1 MLIKSSM
8 ESLEL
13 AYDAVNM
20 VYKNLLNQ
28 PGQMY
33 NKWFIKNGYGQD
45 NAYIMA
51 EHTDYSVRMFFTFTD
66 TGFIYVEGYFTNGSS
81 YDRKNITSWRFDND
95 EYPFEETTNHVK
107 QVLDNFFDEG
117 INALRGEEV
126 YNSRKSIK
134 SATSKELKEAIAG
147 LNDIEDEF
155 ALVDY
160 VKKILKKN
168 GMSNKVEAFCDETDK
183 ADTPEELGKV
193 AEKYIHMAIKSSRK
207 PIKSGYMVTCE
218 DEDGRKMY
226 WNPTDSIWY
235 FSQPNG
241 YVYNSYP
248 EAEEGMYEAEEYRK
262 RDAYAPVGTPCGIIE
277 VTSSRKPIK
286 SSADNLPSEVYYM
299 VVQGAKMYYS
309 TDYDK
314 VAEMVQKINSEPGP
328 RVYGPYTEDDPD
340 EIRELYEVGY
350 LSNSRKPVKSST
362 TWVAGKSE
370 NGNKSFYCEDGKFY
384 AEEDYGRPSIK
395 VFNNKD
401 DAEKIAKRSKSGF
414 IQVLDEYDD

>member
-8 ESLEL
+8 ETLEL

-66 TGFIYVEGYFTNGSS
+66 TGFVYVEGYFTNGSS
-81 YDRKNITSWRFDND
+81 YDRKNITSWKFDND

-117 INALRGEEV
+117 INVLRGEEV

-168 GMSNKVEAFCDETDK
+168 GMSNKVKAFCDETDK

-193 AEKYIHMAIKSSRK
+193 AEKYIRMAIKSSRR
-207 PIKSGYMVTCE
+207 T
-218 DEDGRKMY
+218 
-226 WNPTDSIWY
+226 
-235 FSQPNG
+235 
-241 YVYNSYP
+241 
-248 EAEEGMYEAEEYRK
+248 
-262 RDAYAPVGTPCGIIE
+262 
-277 VTSSRKPIK
+277 IK

-350 LSNSRKPVKSST
+350 IGNSHKSVKSSDDKPWKGKKWDIYYPAGSGIEEPYVTDDFDEAMRFRQEGFKVKPHKESEPVKSST

-414 IQVLDEYDD
+414 IQILDDYDD